1 MGSHKG
7 ANRELLEVYS
17 NLQTGPLPGP
27 PGSYSSGLSAH
38 KFNQIKQLSLLFQQT
53 STVERRSCVVYAQ
66 DNNSLPVWSIFCHQL
81 TNSYLHQ
88 FSTIFGGNCIRLT
101 VSSFDSQANQSN
113 QSSIQREILMP
124 SPEVIDLTLSDD
136 EIQPDPIR
144 SDQGTSMPTQATNQ
158 FRTSSSTPPTS
169 GINRTRRILPV
180 IQGTFAAIERAE
192 NYLPLQPF
200 FNNTHFGQT
209 LINCIH
215 NQHRIGIPDEYFVE
229 TCINTYTQNGFVTK
243 EFVKIDEDSHTQDY
257 TIIYIKFQGQ
267 TPPFS
272 THNRDIFERL
282 LPTPFPQVGDILT
295 EEEDSESE
303 QELIA

>member
-1 MGSHKG
+1 
-7 ANRELLEVYS
+7 
-17 NLQTGPLPGP
+17 
-27 PGSYSSGLSAH
+27 
-38 KFNQIKQLSLLFQQT
+38 
-53 STVERRSCVVYAQ
+53 
-66 DNNSLPVWSIFCHQL
+66 
-81 TNSYLHQ
+81 
-88 FSTIFGGNCIRLT
+88 
-101 VSSFDSQANQSN
+101 
-113 QSSIQREILMP
+113 MP

-136 EIQPDPIR
+136 EIQPDPIQ
-144 SDQGTSMPTQATNQ
+144 SDQGTSMPTQATNR

-169 GINRTRRILPV
+169 GINGTRRILPV

-200 FNNTHFGQT
+200 SNNTHFGQT
-209 LINCIH
+209 LINSIH

-243 EFVKIDEDSHTQDY
+243 EFVKIDKDSQTQDY
-257 TIIYIKFQGQ
+257 TIIYIRFQGQ

-272 THNRDIFERL
+272 THNQDIFERL